1 MRSLPRFMLGITIA
15 LCLTLVS
22 LRDASA
28 QSIRSLQQ
36 AGNGTISVTGD
47 AQINVVPDKVLI
59 TLGVETTDKS
69 LVIAKSA
76 NDDRV
81 ARILALTQTFKID
94 AKDVQTDFISI
105 QPRYDDYPSLNI
117 LGYTV
122 RKSMVITLR
131 DIPKFDDLLSAA
143 VDSGA
148 NVVQG
153 VQFLTSDLRKY
164 RDQARDLAIKAAKEK
179 ADALASALGQKA
191 GKALTI
197 NEQQNS
203 WLSFY
208 NSWWGQPGGN
218 LQSQNVVQ
226 NAPSSGSTD
235 SGTGDTT
242 APGQIRVTASV
253 LVTFQLTD

>member
-1 MRSLPRFMLGITIA
+1 MRLLSRLAIGTSLAAFIMLA
-15 LCLTLVS
+15 
-22 LRDASA
+22 
-28 QSIRSLQQ
+28 SLQNVSAEPSQ
-36 AGNGTISVTGD
+36 QLTTGNSTITVSGD

-59 TLGVETTDKS
+59 TLGVESTDRS
-69 LVIAKSA
+69 LSVAKSA
-76 NDDRV
+76 NDDHI
-81 ARILALTQTFKID
+81 AKILTVTQNFKIE

-117 LGYTV
+117 VGYTV

-131 DIPKFDDLLSAA
+131 DISKFDDLLSAA

-153 VQFLTSDLRKY
+153 IQFLTSDLRKY

-179 ADALASALGQKA
+179 ADALAAAIGQKA

-197 NEQQNS
+197 SEQNNS

-208 NSWWGQPGGN
+208 NSWWGQQGG

-226 NAPSSGSTD
+226 NAVTSGPTDPS
-235 SGTGDTT
+235 TGDTT

-253 LVTFQLTD
+253 QVTFELTD